1 MNVVELIDK
10 FVTFIDPGS
19 GIFRRLESAPWIDA
33 LETKLP
39 RRLPA
44 SFRSLVTR
52 YVFPR
57 FEAGGLHFFANQG
70 DDSPD
75 DLSVAIFLDRF
86 IAEATLTSGYIQF
99 ARPEGGSYDPI
110 CFDARRS
117 VSNREFPIV
126 RLAHE
131 DILCR
136 ERIRSVATVSDSFYR
151 FVADPGRRAEP

>member
-86 IAEATLTSGYIQF
+86 IAEATLMSGYIQF

-126 RLAHE
+126 RLASKQ
-131 DILCR
+131 IG
-136 ERIRSVATVSDSFYR
+136 S
-151 FVADPGRRAEP
+151 

>member
-1 MNVVELIDK
+1 MNVRELIDQ
-10 FVTFIDPGS
+10 FVILIDPTGTV
-19 GIFRRLESAPWIDA
+19 FRKVESVPWIDA

-52 YVFPR
+52 YAFPS
-57 FEAGGLHFFANQG
+57 FEAGHLHFFANEG
-70 DDSPD
+70 DDSRD
-75 DLSVAIFLDRF
+75 ELSVAISHDQF
-86 IAEATLTSGYIQF
+86 IADATLNSGYIQF

-126 RLAHE
+126 RLDHE
-131 DILCR
+131 NILCR
-136 ERIRSVATVSDSFYR
+136 ERIHSVATISDSFYR
-151 FVADPGRRAEP
+151 FVADLVSRA